1 MYRFLSDDGD
11 DGRYLLFDSS
21 NEAYDANP
29 GSGSSCE
36 RSLFYV
42 REGLASDGSAGMFGS
57 LFQMVSFES
66 VS

>member
-42 REGLASDGSAGMFGS
+42 REGLASDGSAGMFG
-57 LFQMVSFES
+57 
-66 VS
+66 